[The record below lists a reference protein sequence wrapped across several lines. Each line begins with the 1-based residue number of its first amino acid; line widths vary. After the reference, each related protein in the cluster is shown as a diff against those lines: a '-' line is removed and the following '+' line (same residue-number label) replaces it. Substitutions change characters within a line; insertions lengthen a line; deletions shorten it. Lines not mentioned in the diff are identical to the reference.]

1 MVFRLATESDLETL
15 AEMRWQHEYEETNN
29 FNITK
34 DEFIS
39 HCKVFLKEGLESN
52 TWVYWIAEEEG
63 SIIANIYVNRIRKVP
78 KPQKL
83 FAEIGYITNVHT
95 KEEYRNKGTGTELL
109 NKVKHWAVENEIELL
124 FLWPSK
130 KSVNYYERQGFS
142 MKNEI
147 LELEL

>member
-1 MVFRLATESDLETL
+1 MVFRLATASDLEAL

-39 HCKVFLKEGLESN
+39 HCKLFLKEGLDN
-52 TWVYWIAEEEG
+52 GTWVYWIAEEES

-95 KEEYRNKGTGTELL
+95 KEEYRNKGIGTELL